1 MSGYAAVVAALLLLL
16 TLSALAAGSRCGPGS
31 GGRSG
36 GWSGAGSTSGAG
48 GSSEALLAE
57 CALGLREAS
66 GCEGF
71 GEKHA
76 PWVEGFAAANNAQT
90 VARARSLLDKA
101 RSMAAASRKALS
113 VRPGAV
119 ARGGDQGKRERA
131 KRARRRSDL
140 AAANKRTA
148 QAATRCLQRENAACV
163 YVLRQTTPGLTDGE
177 ARAALDGCF
186 RAADKD
192 QMCRRA
198 AAGGVPAA
206 RLVEALPLMKE
217 HGPTQ
222 GIALARGK

>member
-71 GEKHA
+71 GERHA

-90 VARARSLLDKA
+90 VARARSLLEKT

-131 KRARRRSDL
+131 KRARRRSDTS
-140 AAANKRTA
+140 R
-148 QAATRCLQRENAACV
+148 
-163 YVLRQTTPGLTDGE
+163 
-177 ARAALDGCF
+177 
-186 RAADKD
+186 
-192 QMCRRA
+192 
-198 AAGGVPAA
+198 
-206 RLVEALPLMKE
+206 
-217 HGPTQ
+217 
-222 GIALARGK
+222 